1 MAATL
6 SSWIWGMIFLWANH
20 FMCYSWFV
28 MFPWGTMMQCNWRK
42 GKTEVYQRCRPPRL
56 NQSRPLYNQ
65 MLGVFR
71 KVFSACPRTEI
82 SFLCV
87 FQGICR
93 WNENHHKQTPHIRGC
108 PTAPR
113 RGWSRWPHTSR
124 CLAACGPTIRKRTA
138 TNKNHWGHSQD
149 GLVQTAGKPTAD
161 YILGF
166 QPFVFAGWCKGTLP

>member
-1 MAATL
+1 
-6 SSWIWGMIFLWANH
+6 MIFLWANH

-71 KVFSACPRTEI
+71 KVFSACPWTEI

-93 WNENHHKQTPHIRGC
+93 WNENHHKPTQHIRGC
-108 PTAPR
+108 PAAPW
-113 RGWSRWPHTSR
+113 RGWSPWPHTSR
-124 CLAACGPTIRKRTA
+124 SLAACGPTIRKRTA
-138 TNKNHWGHSQD
+138 ALPRWFSEKPPENQRLKRLCWK
-149 GLVQTAGKPTAD
+149 GKRYLKVYKPPVWVPA
-161 YILGF
+161 ICFLR
-166 QPFVFAGWCKGTLP
+166 V